1 MIVVIDTNVLY
12 QALRS
17 SSGAS
22 HFILQLIRN
31 RKITLALSLP
41 VFSEYEDVL
50 KRPDKIKDL
59 GLSTIDIDKILRFLA
74 YISKPITIYYLF
86 RPNLKDE
93 KDNIFIELSLA
104 SNSDFII
111 TSNTKDFIN
120 SNELKFEDITIVTPA
135 EFVMIWRKNY
145 ED

>member
-22 HFILQLIRN
+22 NFILQLIRN
-31 RKITLALSLP
+31 HKITLALSLP

-74 YISKPITIYYLF
+74 YISKPITIYYSF

-93 KDNIFIELSLA
+93 EDNIFIELSLA

-111 TSNTKDFIN
+111 TSNTKDFIK
-120 SNELKFEDITIVTPA
+120 SNELKFDDISIVTPA